1 MIFDDI
7 YSMCLHYYFSTKS
20 GDKLTETNTI
30 NGVNITFN
38 VYKLPSNYTFSS
50 NDQMNTLMNLCGA
63 PGYGQVIIGD
73 SITINSGVTLSPP
86 NRCKGFYIFCRTLT
100 NNGAISMTQRGS
112 EDAGQNVYLWKN
124 QYVPATGAAG
134 APSVTAY
141 TTSYNWGSSG
151 SSGSSRSTGGGGSGS
166 TRSNSNGHTQTTGA
180 GSAGTSWSGGLGGG
194 GYCCP
199 VSSGKGNDANTIMG
213 RGGDG
218 QALKNGTNGASC
230 FGGGGATISSN
241 WGWTSKEDA
250 NKTGGKKYPPRY
262 VTVYWNATIGS
273 AGMMTIF
280 VNNIYNYGNIH
291 SNGGNSANGY
301 AYHTASGGGSGGGSI
316 NLFIKS
322 TNSETGAIYV
332 NGGTGYC
339 YGGNGGAGSKTI
351 QYVENLIIPKKIKL
365 TILLEGPSG
374 SFDQNFD
381 TIAFI
386 KNEEV
391 SFDNIE
397 QFNNILDNYEK
408 MFNDPV
414 KLYDR
419 KSYECRDNYSN
430 DIKITVKYYRR
441 TFNVTVTNGFTSKNH
456 YRWGEITKIYYKN
469 SSNNPLVKFK
479 NWKTDD
485 VELLISIS
493 RICNFVMPLHN
504 VSISAEFE
512 DQDRFNSNIYKD
524 MFEKEIFE
532 LYDRLNNKYLL
543 DLLTQKNNTV
553 FQINHNLNL
562 YDLVYLNEN
571 GVYKK
576 GLATEEKYQVLGIVS
591 EIINENE
598 FVLTLYGP
606 IDYDYN
612 FESDSG
618 ILYLSDS
625 IEGAFCSYEDITTAF
640 YTPIG
645 YYKNNQIVINIL
657 DSSIGR
663 ELKLYQDELFKNI
676 TFNYIT
682 ENDIND
688 IVSEVISKENRV
700 DEVEPETPDEP
711 EEPEEG

>member
-7 YSMCLHYYFSTKS
+7 YSMCLHYYFATKS

-38 VYKLPSNYTFSS
+38 IYKLPSNYTFSS
-50 NDQMNTLMNLCGA
+50 NNQMSTLMNLCGA

-73 SITINSGVTLSPP
+73 YITVNSGITLSPP
-86 NRCKGFYIFCRTLT
+86 YRCKGFYIFCKKLT
-100 NNGAISMTQRGS
+100 NNGTISMTQRGS
-112 EDAGQNVYLWKN
+112 EDWGQNVFLWKD
-124 QYVPATGAAG
+124 QYVPATGASGG
-134 APSVTAY
+134 ASRYISGNKDSDNT
-141 TTSYNWGSSG
+141 GGISG
-151 SSGSSRSTGGGGSGS
+151 SSAPYASRMTGGGGSGTCAS
-166 TRSNSNGHTQTTGA
+166 GNTSRNHTTGA

-194 GYCCP
+194 GLCWP
-199 VSSGKGNDANTIMG
+199 GASGTGNSANTITG
-213 RGGDG
+213 WGGTG
-218 QALKNGTNGASC
+218 SAWKNGSNGAGC
-230 FGGGGATISSN
+230 YGGTGCTIHGYSSYGSDWGGNSKKNRNPVYHNSN
-241 WGWTSKEDA
+241 AQS
-250 NKTGGKKYPPRY
+250 P
-262 VTVYWNATIGS
+262 
-273 AGMMTIF
+273 AGMMSIYAK
-280 VNNIYNYGNIH
+280 NIYNYSITSVGGSAGSGH
-291 SNGGNSANGY
+291 SWW
-301 AYHTASGGGSGGGSI
+301 TALGGGGGGGSI
-316 NLFIKS
+316 NLFYS
-322 TNSETGAIYV
+322 NCEREGSVSVAP
-332 NGGTGYC
+332 GG
-339 YGGNGGAGSKTI
+339 GGSSGGWGSS
-351 QYVENLIIPKKIKL
+351 YWYRIPYYDLNNALL

-374 SFDQNFD
+374 DFSNAIYKNEHITFD
-381 TIAFI
+381 TLTDFYNIVHDYEMTF
-386 KNEEV
+386 NE
-391 SFDNIE
+391 
-397 QFNNILDNYEK
+397 
-408 MFNDPV
+408 PV
-414 KLYDR
+414 YLYDR
-419 KSYECRDNYSN
+419 SISTVEDYYNTTN
-430 DIKITVKYYRR
+430 IKIIIKYYRR
-441 TFNVTVTNGFTSKNH
+441 KFNVTVTNGFSSKNP

-485 VELLISIS
+485 VDVELPISIG

-553 FQINHNLNL
+553 FQMNHNLDL

-625 IEGAFCSYEDITTAF
+625 VEGAFCSYEDITTAF

-657 DSSIGR
+657 DSSMGR
-663 ELKLYQDELFKNI
+663 ELKLYQDELFKDI

-688 IVSEVISKENRV
+688 IVTEVISKENRI

-711 EEPEEG
+711 EEPEEPEEG